1 MEKKDDSAGPA
12 KVAVFGVDL
21 SFMSSQAQ
29 LLTLAFGNL
38 SCSIMFALLQEKV
51 FMIEGAQHG
60 FVSLLTTLTFALC
73 GFIECV
79 ATGDTKRRASL
90 QDYAKLSVFTFGGIL
105 FTNWSLTYLN
115 YPVRVLFK
123 SSKVIP
129 VMIVG
134 VFLQGKRFTR
144 AEYLSAFVLVTGIS
158 LFVLGDSQASPKF
171 DLIGIVLITLG
182 VLCDAIT
189 SNYEERY
196 FFKQLQCSQAE
207 VMMYAS
213 LFGSVWAV
221 APLVQ
226 SGDLFTAI
234 AHAAKNPSVVT
245 YTAMFSVLGYTSSIF
260 VLVLIKHFGA
270 VNAEIVKSCRKVF
283 TIIFSFML
291 VSKPITSMH
300 VLGGFIFTLSIVIS
314 VYVKKNK
321 QKGKNKPSLNSSV
334 A

>member
-1 MEKKDDSAGPA
+1 MERKGEAAS

-21 SFMSSQAQ
+21 SFMSPQAQ

-38 SCSIMFALLQEKV
+38 SFSLLFAYLQERV
-51 FMIEGAQHG
+51 FLIEGTQHG

-73 GFIECV
+73 GFVEGV
-79 ATGDTKRRASL
+79 VTGDTKRRASL

-144 AEYLSAFVLVTGIS
+144 AEYLSAMVLVTGIT

-171 DLIGIVLITLG
+171 DFIGIVLITLG
-182 VLCDAIT
+182 VLCDAVT

-196 FFKQLQCSQAE
+196 FFKQLKCSQAE

-213 LFGSVWAV
+213 LFGSVWA
-221 APLVQ
+221 ALPLLQ
-226 SGDLFTAI
+226 SGELWTAI
-234 AHAAKNPSVVT
+234 AHATKNPEVVT
-245 YTAMFSVLGYTSSIF
+245 WTAMFSVLGYTSSIF

-283 TIIFSFML
+283 TIILSFML
-291 VSKPITSMH
+291 VAKPITYMH
-300 VLGGFIFTLSIVIS
+300 VVGGFIFTLSILIS
-314 VYVKKNK
+314 VYVKQNK
-321 QKGKNKPSLNSSV
+321 SKKKAAVPDSK